1 MNIYQNLIGTIFPS
15 YKRNLIRQEENNF
28 FSAIVDALPESLAD
42 IKLSSKSGKLLGLNN
57 WELYKGFK
65 FATASLSEKALLE
78 NKKRGQ
84 NFKISGI
91 SVFSKQNNNFV
102 DVELLVKDNF
112 VSAIKTSNDNFQIS
126 AFDITK
132 INVEKVTKIPFEFPP
147 DDIDIFYN
155 SLDKDIQERLNL
167 NEIFDIDFNGKTYYV
182 FYDLEDGNYLAVDK
196 NQKVYSLVHDAK
208 PMAKTMKCNFNEIL
222 NEISENKFN
231 KEKHLD
237 ERYSK

>member
-1 MNIYQNLIGTIFPS
+1 M
-15 YKRNLIRQEENNF
+15 
-28 FSAIVDALPESLAD
+28 
-42 IKLSSKSGKLLGLNN
+42 
-57 WELYKGFK
+57 
-65 FATASLSEKALLE
+65 E

-196 NQKVYSLVHDAK
+196 KQKVYSLVHDAK